1 MKVALGVTGGIS
13 AYKAAEIVREL
24 QQRGV
29 EVQVILT
36 ANGQEFIRPLTF
48 AALTG
53 RKVITGM
60 FSPDQRDAEK
70 DAEHETGHGANQE
83 PNVESAIEH
92 IAVAQS
98 IDLLLVAPATAN
110 CLGKLA
116 NGVADDFLTTL
127 YLATKAPVVA
137 APAMNVNMWEHPA
150 TRENVE
156 RLRQRGV
163 RIVEPDAGY
172 LACGMT
178 GPGRLAS
185 VEAIVDAALDALG
198 IRPNLKN
205 DLKNEVVLV
214 TAGPTRE
221 AIDPV
226 RYISNRSSGKMGYAV
241 AEAAARRGAH
251 TILVSGPTALPPP
264 EGVEFIAVVS
274 GAEMRDAVLAR
285 LSEATVV
292 MKAAAVADYRPQ
304 KPSARKIRSKAAEL
318 TIALEPTEDILA
330 EIAKHQNAG
339 KKNAKENNGRILV
352 GFAAETENVR
362 SSARAKLDAKCLDL
376 IVANDVTLEG
386 SGFDS
391 DYNTVVI
398 LGRDGLERAL
408 PRLRKIDVAN
418 EILNEVVT
426 LRAHLSAPLASAPL
440 ASAPLASSR
449 GIPPVASNERS

>member
-36 ANGQEFIRPLTF
+36 AHGQEFIRPLTF

-53 RKVITGM
+53 KKVITGM
-60 FSPDQRDAEK
+60 FGAG
-70 DAEHETGHGANQE
+70 EHEAEQE

-98 IDLLLVAPATAN
+98 IDLLVVAPATAN

-127 YLATKAPVVA
+127 YLATQAPVVV

-150 TRENVE
+150 TRQNVE

-178 GPGRLAS
+178 GPGRLAA
-185 VEAIVDAALDALG
+185 VEAIVDTALDALG
-198 IRPNLKN
+198 IRP

-241 AEAAARRGAH
+241 AEAAVRRGAH
-251 TILVSGPTALPPP
+251 TILVSGPTALHPP
-264 EGVEFIAVVS
+264 EGVEHIAVVS
-274 GAEMRDAVLAR
+274 GAEMRDAVLAH
-285 LSEATVV
+285 LPEATVV
-292 MKAAAVADYRPQ
+292 VKAAAVADYRPQ
-304 KPSARKIRSKAAEL
+304 KPSAQKIRSKAKEFS
-318 TIALEPTEDILA
+318 IMLEPTVDILA
-330 EIAKHQNAG
+330 EIAKH
-339 KKNAKENNGRILV
+339 KDGRILV
-352 GFAAETENVR
+352 GFAAETPASSGAPGSDDLRN
-362 SSARAKLDAKCLDL
+362 SAREKLDAKCLDL
-376 IVANDVTLEG
+376 IVANDVTIEG

-398 LGRDGLERAL
+398 LGRNGLERQL

-426 LRAHLSAPLASAPL
+426 LRAHLSP
-440 ASAPLASSR
+440 
-449 GIPPVASNERS
+449 NERS